1 MQKYLIGFLMLLSLS
16 AVAQKISYQTIDSVS
31 YYLYEQ
37 KMWDNLK
44 DYGKHAKKMGYDY
57 HYLNLRTG
65 IAYYESKQYFK
76 AEKYLNKAYKQ
87 NPSSKVAAEYLYAAA
102 LKNQNIFMAGKL
114 HSTVTN
120 DTVKFTQLISNINLE
135 SGIKISSDKS
145 VAGNVNYYSV
155 GLGHLPSKK
164 VAVFQSYL
172 FQNQKSNNWGEYE
185 QHQYY
190 LGTSVYLGNNWSLDL
205 GTHLHQYQSVVNF
218 KYDTT
223 KTSTTP
229 PKFAGDYKVDSTY
242 TKNYLLM
249 GDYKQ
254 QGAYFYLGFTK
265 RKGGFKFSPFFQFN
279 TETNTST
286 IQETKWVEE
295 KVVKQKLG
303 YPREE
308 LITVKDSSSS
318 AFDMPSFIQNK
329 LVGISAELITR
340 AEKFKIGFTF
350 YQPIGKEKIRGSLSP
365 YFKLDL
371 KRVNFY
377 LSYFNKANIG
387 FTEYYGSV
395 LVNTY
400 DKIHHRINFKTTYHF
415 TPKLNLGLLYQ
426 FENKTDALSLYRYS
440 LNMLSL
446 SFQLK
451 F

>member
-16 AVAQKISYQTIDSVS
+16 AVAQKTSYQTVDSVS

-44 DYGKHAKKMGYDY
+44 DYGKLAKKMGYNY

-65 IAYYESKQYFK
+65 IAYYQSKQYLK

-87 NPSSKVAAEYLYAAA
+87 NSSSKVTAEYLYAAA
-102 LKNQNIFMAGKL
+102 LKNQNTFLAGKL
-114 HSTVTN
+114 HSAVTN

-135 SGIKISSDKS
+135 SGIKISTDKS

-172 FQNQKSNNWGEYE
+172 FQNQKNNNWGEYE

-190 LGTSVYLGNNWSLDL
+190 VGASVYLGNNWSLDL

-223 KTSTTP
+223 ETSSTP
-229 PKFAGDYKVDSTY
+229 PKFLGDYKVDSSFI
-242 TKNYLLM
+242 KHYLLM
-249 GDYKQ
+249 GDYQQ
-254 QGAYFYLGFTK
+254 QGAYFYAGFTK
-265 RKGGFKFSPFFQFN
+265 RKGGFKFSPFFQLN
-279 TETNTST
+279 TETNVST
-286 IQETKWVEE
+286 IQETNWIEE
-295 KVVKQKLG
+295 KLVKFKPG
-303 YPREE
+303 
-308 LITVKDSSSS
+308 VKEQQILNKDTAISDFEVPSS
-318 AFDMPSFIQNK
+318 IQNK
-329 LVGISAELITR
+329 LIGFNAEFVTR
-340 AEKFKIGFTF
+340 DEKFKFGLTF
-350 YQPIGKEKIRGSLSP
+350 YQPIGKEKKRGSLSP

-371 KRVNFY
+371 KRINFY
-377 LSYFNKANIG
+377 LSYFNKANVG
-387 FTEYYGSV
+387 FTEHYGSV

-415 TPKLNLGLLYQ
+415 TSKLNLGLLYQ

-440 LNMLSL
+440 SNMLSL